1 MRDYDDVA
9 AILERLGLA
18 TIRLLTNNPRRLE
31 ALRGNGIDV
40 DRVELVSEIDEY
52 NRGELLAKQS
62 KLGHLLGVTDT
73 GA

>member
-52 NRGELLAKQS
+52 NRGELLEKQS